1 MIAEK
6 EDRWQFLKFLVAA
19 GLSVPV
25 NLGSRVLLS
34 RVMPY
39 EAALVASHLCGM
51 LTAFLLTRSF
61 VFERSGRRAS
71 NELVRF
77 TLVNALSLLV
87 TWVVAVVLRHEL
99 PDRIDN
105 DDGAE
110 QRRDDQ
116 ERGPSARRFRTGR
129 RNSGGVHRRK

>member
-51 LTAFLLTRSF
+51 LTAFLLIRSF
-61 VFERSGRRAS
+61 VFARSNRRVS
-71 NELVRF
+71 NELARF
-77 TLVNALSLLV
+77 TVVNLVSLSV
-87 TWVVAVVLRHEL
+87 TWIVAVGLVRIVFPRVGFDIYPEL
-99 PDRIDN
+99 VAHVAGLGIASLTSFY
-105 DDGAE
+105 G
-110 QRRDDQ
+110 
-116 ERGPSARRFRTGR
+116 
-129 RNSGGVHRRK
+129 HRRYSFGEF

>member
-6 EDRWQFLKFLVAA
+6 QDRWQFLKFLVAA

-77 TLVNALSLLV
+77 TLVNALSLLA
-87 TWVVAVVLRHEL
+87 TWVVAVGLLRLVFPRVGFDTYPEL
-99 PDRIDN
+99 VAHTA
-105 DDGAE
+105 GLGLASLTSFYGH
-110 QRRDDQ
+110 RRYSF
-116 ERGPSARRFRTGR
+116 GPS
-129 RNSGGVHRRK
+129 

>member
-6 EDRWQFLKFLVAA
+6 QDRWQFLKFLVAA

-87 TWVVAVVLRHEL
+87 TWVVAVGLLRLVFPRVGFDTYPEL
-99 PDRIDN
+99 VAHTA
-105 DDGAE
+105 GLGLASLTSFY
-110 QRRDDQ
+110 
-116 ERGPSARRFRTGR
+116 G
-129 RNSGGVHRRK
+129 HRRYSFGQS

>member
-1 MIAEK
+1 MIAKK

-87 TWVVAVVLRHEL
+87 TWVVAVGLLRLVFPRVGFDTYPEL
-99 PDRIDN
+99 VAHTA
-105 DDGAE
+105 GLGLASLTSFY
-110 QRRDDQ
+110 
-116 ERGPSARRFRTGR
+116 G
-129 RNSGGVHRRK
+129 HRRYSFGQS

>member
-1 MIAEK
+1 MIAG
-6 EDRWQFLKFLVAA
+6 RAARQQFLKFLVAG

-25 NLGSRVLLS
+25 NLGSRHLLS
-34 RVMPY
+34 FVMPY
-39 EAALVASHLCGM
+39 EAAVVVSHLCGM

-87 TWVVAVVLRHEL
+87 TWVVAVGLLRLVFPRVGFDTYPEL
-99 PDRIDN
+99 VAHTA
-105 DDGAE
+105 GLGLASLTSFYGH
-110 QRRDDQ
+110 RRYSF
-116 ERGPSARRFRTGR
+116 GPS
-129 RNSGGVHRRK
+129 

>member
-1 MIAEK
+1 MIAQK
-6 EDRWQFLKFLVAA
+6 QDRWQFLKFLVAA

-87 TWVVAVVLRHEL
+87 TWVVAVGLLRLVFPRVGFDTYPEL
-99 PDRIDN
+99 VAHTA
-105 DDGAE
+105 GLGLASLTSFYGH
-110 QRRDDQ
+110 RRYSF
-116 ERGPSARRFRTGR
+116 GPS
-129 RNSGGVHRRK
+129 

>member
-87 TWVVAVVLRHEL
+87 TWVVAVGLLRLVFPRVGFDTYPEL
-99 PDRIDN
+99 VAHTA
-105 DDGAE
+105 GLGLASLTSFY
-110 QRRDDQ
+110 
-116 ERGPSARRFRTGR
+116 G
-129 RNSGGVHRRK
+129 HRRYSFGQS

>member
-77 TLVNALSLLV
+77 TLINALSLLV
-87 TWVVAVVLRHEL
+87 TWVVAVGLLRLVFPRVGFDTYPEL
-99 PDRIDN
+99 VAHTA
-105 DDGAE
+105 GLGLASLTSFYGH
-110 QRRDDQ
+110 RRYSF
-116 ERGPSARRFRTGR
+116 GPS
-129 RNSGGVHRRK
+129 

>member
-6 EDRWQFLKFLVAA
+6 EARWQFLKFLVAA

-34 RVMPY
+34 RIMPY
-39 EAALVASHLCGM
+39 EAAVVVSHLCGM

-71 NELVRF
+71 NELARF
-77 TLVNALSLLV
+77 THRQRALTHRDLGRRRRLA
-87 TWVVAVVLRHEL
+87 TPRL
-99 PDRIDN
+99 P
-105 DDGAE
+105 
-110 QRRDDQ
+110 
-116 ERGPSARRFRTGR
+116 TGR
-129 RNSGGVHRRK
+129 L

>member
-87 TWVVAVVLRHEL
+87 TWVVAVGLLRLVFPRVGFDTYPEL
-99 PDRIDN
+99 VAHTA
-105 DDGAE
+105 GLGLASLTSFYGH
-110 QRRDDQ
+110 RRYSF
-116 ERGPSARRFRTGR
+116 GPS
-129 RNSGGVHRRK
+129 

>member
-6 EDRWQFLKFLVAA
+6 EDRWQFLEFLVAA

-39 EAALVASHLCGM
+39 EAALVVSHLCGM

-61 VFERSGRRAS
+61 VFERSGRRVS
-71 NELVRF
+71 NGLVRF
-77 TLVNALSLLV
+77 TLVNGLSLIV
-87 TWVVAVVLRHEL
+87 TWVVAVGLLRLVFPRVGFDTHPEL
-99 PDRIDN
+99 VAHI
-105 DDGAE
+105 
-110 QRRDDQ
+110 
-116 ERGPSARRFRTGR
+116 
-129 RNSGGVHRRK
+129 SGLGLASLTSFYGHRRYSFGQS